1 VLNVDLGM
9 VDGVPL
15 SFTDGAPLPDGRIV
29 FSAVAENAQDTYHD
43 GPCTGAA
50 IGIIG
55 TDGKVAALHRL
66 EPVQKVEGVHA
77 TLQGDRIQL
86 LLVTDAD
93 DAGIPGKL
101 LSAEIPS

>member
-1 VLNVDLGM
+1 M
-9 VDGVPL
+9 
-15 SFTDGAPLPDGRIV
+15 
-29 FSAVAENAQDTYHD
+29 AENAQDTYHD

-77 TLQGDRIQL
+77 TIQSEAIHL
-86 LLVTDAD
+86 LMVTDAD
-93 DAGIPGKL
+93 DAGVRGKL
-101 LSAEIPS
+101 LSAEIPSFPTNQAGRMQIGHLS